1 MLTLHYMIGIMGTK
15 LSGSGLFSNYHF
27 ANIKEREY
35 SEVLQRCLLL
45 CQGNIFQSNLLHKPS
60 SITFFSGVSN
70 SWETTEFYMAIVK
83 RDIKVGCYLSSGN
96 IPKSAGIGLAECSN
110 SMNTA

>member
-27 ANIKEREY
+27 ANIKEKEY
-35 SEVLQRCLLL
+35 SEVLQKCLLL

-60 SITFFSGVSN
+60 SITFFSGISN
-70 SWETTEFYMAIVK
+70 SWETTEFYMVTVK
-83 RDIKVGCYLSSGN
+83 CDIMVSCYLSSGN
-96 IPKSAGIGLAECSN
+96 ILKSAGLGLAECSN
-110 SMNTA
+110 CMNIV